1 MWKIWLLFD
10 PRRALVALFIF
21 LFAFALVMHFIMLS
35 TDRFNFL
42 GGRPAKVSQMPIST
56 PIGSQHI
63 AVG

>member
-21 LFAFALVMHFIMLS
+21 LFAFALIMHFIMLS

-42 GGRPAKVSQMPIST
+42 GSRAVKVSELPISAPLQLNET
-56 PIGSQHI
+56 RAG
-63 AVG
+63 